1 MEAPRPQAVEYDPF
15 SPEVLSDP
23 FPTYD
28 ELRERCPVHHFSDF
42 GDRGFYTLSR
52 YHDVAALSR
61 ETDDWSADYGQG
73 PIYHREG
80 GLRSDPPEHTIY
92 RRLVT
97 AAFTPRRVA
106 ALEDDIRQVATE
118 LVDGFSANGATDLC
132 ASFSGPL
139 PMTVISKILGVPL
152 EKRDEFKEW
161 SNEFMASGSSGDATI
176 QAQKQAK
183 ARAQIYA
190 YFNDELDRR
199 RRVTE
204 LTPPSSEPSASPVDL
219 LDSLLLA
226 THERRGFTNEQLLP
240 LLLLLLVGGNETTTS
255 LISNLVHRLLEF
267 GLWERVASDESLWDI
282 AVEESLRF
290 DPPVLGLFRTAK
302 GPQEVRGVKI
312 EPNAKVHGLYAAA
325 NRDPRVW
332 DNPGVFSL
340 ERGLAELRRHH
351 LSFGLGIWLCPGA
364 NLARLEGRISLE
376 VLGQRLPG
384 LIESAPPERPNTFMQ
399 WSIIHQPVAW
409 VNLAVTERPR

>member
-1 MEAPRPQAVEYDPF
+1 MDAHNPEAVEYDPF

-52 YHDVAALSR
+52 YEDVAALSR
-61 ETDDWSADYGQG
+61 ETDDWSANYGQG

-106 ALEDDIRQVATE
+106 ALEGEIRQVATE
-118 LVDGFSANGATDLC
+118 LVDEFAADGATDLC
-132 ASFSGPL
+132 PFFSGPL

-152 EKRDEFKEW
+152 DKRNEFKEW
-161 SNEFMASGSSGDATI
+161 SNEFMASGSSGDAAI
-176 QAQKQAK
+176 QAKRQAD
-183 ARAQIYA
+183 ARTKIYA
-190 YFNDELDRR
+190 YFDDELDRR
-199 RRVTE
+199 RRVMTV
-204 LTPPSSEPSASPVDL
+204 TTTSDRPSASSVDL

-226 THERRGFTNEQLLP
+226 THEGRGFTNEQLLP

-255 LISNLVHRLLEF
+255 LISNLVHRLLQF
-267 GLWERVASDESLWDI
+267 GLWERVTSDETLWDV

-302 GPQEVRGVKI
+302 GPQKVRGVDI
-312 EPNAKVHGLYAAA
+312 ESDAKVQGLYAAA
-325 NRDPRVW
+325 NRDPSAW
-332 DNPGVFSL
+332 DSPGVFSL
-340 ERGLAELRRHH
+340 DRDLAQLRRHH

-364 NLARLEGRISLE
+364 NLARLEGRIALE

-384 LIESAPPERPNTFMQ
+384 LIETAPPRRPNTFMQ
-399 WSIIHQPVAW
+399 WSIIQQPVAW
-409 VNLAVTERPR
+409 VNSIAT

>member
-1 MEAPRPQAVEYDPF
+1 MDAPNPEAVEYDPF

-42 GDRGFYTLSR
+42 GDHGFYTLSR
-52 YHDVAALSR
+52 YEDVAALSR

-106 ALEDDIRQVATE
+106 ALEGEIRQVATE
-118 LVDGFSANGATDLC
+118 LVDKFAADGATDLC
-132 ASFSGPL
+132 PSFSGPL

-152 EKRDEFKEW
+152 DKRDEFKEW
-161 SNEFMASGSSGDATI
+161 SNEFMASGSSGDAAI
-176 QAQKQAK
+176 QAQRQAD
-183 ARAQIYA
+183 ARAKIYA
-190 YFNDELDRR
+190 YFDDELDRR
-199 RRVTE
+199 RRVMTVTTTSE
-204 LTPPSSEPSASPVDL
+204 EPSASSVDL

-226 THERRGFTNEQLLP
+226 THEGRGFTNEQLLP

-255 LISNLVHRLLEF
+255 LISNLVHRLLQF
-267 GLWERVASDESLWDI
+267 GLWERVTSDETLWDI

-302 GPQEVRGVKI
+302 GPQKVRGVDI
-312 EPNAKVHGLYAAA
+312 ESDAKVHGLYAAA
-325 NRDPRVW
+325 NRDPSAW
-332 DNPGVFSL
+332 DNPGAFSL
-340 ERGLAELRRHH
+340 DRDLAQLRRHH

-364 NLARLEGRISLE
+364 NLARLEGRIALE

-384 LIESAPPERPNTFMQ
+384 LIETAPPRRPNTFMQ
-399 WSIIHQPVAW
+399 WSIIEQPVAW
-409 VNLAVTERPR
+409 VNSVAT